1 MAVDFLDL
9 GDFTGNEDEGTG
21 FSPIDSGRYRATV
34 FEISREVGKN
44 SGKPY
49 LKWCFQICE
58 GEPFAGRRLWD
69 NTSLSDNA
77 KWRLVQVLKACGI
90 DVPKGHLQLNPND
103 LLGKELIIM
112 VGLEPDEYA
121 NDRDGTD
128 DQMRNVIKSFAPT
141 NGVSKPK
148 IQVPDA
154 PKPTSKPAPKKSA
167 KKAPKAPKAPKNE
180 EEVEYELPFDET
192 PTPAPTPAPAP
203 KEEPLPVTDVADD
216 DDDDFD
222 FE

>member
-1 MAVDFLDL
+1 MAVDLLDL

-34 FEISREVGKN
+34 FEISREVSKN

-49 LKWCFQICE
+49 LKWCFQICD

-154 PKPTSKPAPKKSA
+154 PKPTSNPAPKKSA
-167 KKAPKAPKAPKNE
+167 KKAPKAPKNV

-192 PTPAPTPAPAP
+192 PTLAPAPVPAPAP
-203 KEEPLPVTDVADD
+203 KEESLPVTDVADN

>member
-1 MAVDFLDL
+1 MAVDLLDL

-21 FSPIDSGRYRATV
+21 FSSIDSGRYRATV

-49 LKWCFQICE
+49 LKWCFQICD

-90 DVPKGHLQLNPND
+90 DIPKGHLQLNPND

-154 PKPTSKPAPKKSA
+154 PKPASKPAPKKSA
-167 KKAPKAPKAPKNE
+167 KKASKAPKSS

-192 PTPAPTPAPAP
+192 PAPAPAPAP

-216 DDDDFD
+216 DGDDFD

>member
-1 MAVDFLDL
+1 MAVDLLDL
-9 GDFTGNEDEGTG
+9 GDFTGSEDEGTG

-154 PKPTSKPAPKKSA
+154 PKLASKPTPKKSA
-167 KKAPKAPKAPKNE
+167 KKAPKAPKNE

-192 PTPAPTPAPAP
+192 PTPAPASAPAP

-216 DDDDFD
+216 DGDDFD

>member
-1 MAVDFLDL
+1 MAVDLLDL
-9 GDFTGNEDEGTG
+9 GEFTGNEDEGSG
-21 FSPIDSGRYRATV
+21 FNPIDSGRYRATV

-90 DVPKGHLQLNPND
+90 DVPKGRLQLNPND
-103 LLGKELIIM
+103 LLGKELILT

-121 NDRDGTD
+121 NDRDGTT
-128 DQMRNVIKSFAPT
+128 DQMRNVIKGFAPT

-154 PKPTSKPAPKKSA
+154 PKPTSKPAPKPAPKKSA
-167 KKAPKAPKAPKNE
+167 KKTDKAPKNVKE
-180 EEVEYELPFDET
+180 EDEERPPFDET
-192 PTPAPTPAPAP
+192 PAP

-216 DDDDFD
+216 DDDDDFD

>member
-1 MAVDFLDL
+1 MAVDLLDL

-34 FEISREVGKN
+34 FDISREVGKN

-154 PKPTSKPAPKKSA
+154 PKPASKPAPKKSA
-167 KKAPKAPKAPKNE
+167 KKAPKAPKNE

-192 PTPAPTPAPAP
+192 PTPAPAPAPAP

>member
-1 MAVDFLDL
+1 MAVDLLDL
-9 GDFTGNEDEGTG
+9 GEFTGNEDEGSS
-21 FSPIDSGRYRATV
+21 FNPIDSGRYRATV

-58 GEPFAGRRLWD
+58 CEPFAGRRLWD

-90 DVPKGHLQLNPND
+90 DVPKGRLQLNPND
-103 LLGKELIIM
+103 LLGKELILT

-121 NDRDGTD
+121 NDRDGTT
-128 DQMRNVIKSFAPT
+128 DQMRNVIKGFAPT

-154 PKPTSKPAPKKSA
+154 PKPTSKPNPKKSA
-167 KKAPKAPKAPKNE
+167 KKADKDPKNAKE
-180 EEVEYELPFDET
+180 EDENEELPLFDET
-192 PTPAPTPAPAP
+192 PTPAP

-216 DDDDFD
+216 DDDDDFD

>member
-1 MAVDFLDL
+1 MAVDLLDL
-9 GDFTGNEDEGTG
+9 GEFTGNEDEGSS
-21 FSPIDSGRYRATV
+21 FNPIDSGRYRATV

-58 GEPFAGRRLWD
+58 CEPFAGRRLWD

-90 DVPKGHLQLNPND
+90 DVPKGRLQLNPND
-103 LLGKELIIM
+103 LLGKELILT

-121 NDRDGTD
+121 NDRDGTT
-128 DQMRNVIKSFAPT
+128 DQMRNVIKGFAPT

-154 PKPTSKPAPKKSA
+154 PKPTSKPNPKKSA
-167 KKAPKAPKAPKNE
+167 KKADKAPKNAKE
-180 EEVEYELPFDET
+180 EDENEELPLFDET
-192 PTPAPTPAPAP
+192 PTPAP

-216 DDDDFD
+216 DDDDDFD

>member
-1 MAVDFLDL
+1 MAVDLLDL

-154 PKPTSKPAPKKSA
+154 QKPTSKPAPKKSA
-167 KKAPKAPKAPKNE
+167 KKAPKAPKAPKNV

-192 PTPAPTPAPAP
+192 PAPAPAPAP
-203 KEEPLPVTDVADD
+203 KEESLPVTDVADD
-216 DDDDFD
+216 DSDDDFD

>member
-1 MAVDFLDL
+1 M
-9 GDFTGNEDEGTG
+9 
-21 FSPIDSGRYRATV
+21 

-90 DVPKGHLQLNPND
+90 DVPKGRLQLNPND
-103 LLGKELIIM
+103 LLGKELILT

-121 NDRDGTD
+121 NDRDGTT
-128 DQMRNVIKSFAPT
+128 DQMRNVIKGFAPT

-154 PKPTSKPAPKKSA
+154 PKPTPKKSA
-167 KKAPKAPKAPKNE
+167 KKADKAPKNAKE
-180 EEVEYELPFDET
+180 EDEEQPPFDET
-192 PTPAPTPAPAP
+192 PTPAP

-216 DDDDFD
+216 DDDDDFD

>member
-1 MAVDFLDL
+1 MAVDFANLLDL
-9 GDFTGNEDEGTG
+9 GEFTGNEDEGTD

-49 LKWCFQICE
+49 LKWCFQICD

-103 LLGKELIIM
+103 LLGKELIIR

-154 PKPTSKPAPKKSA
+154 PKPASKPTPKKSA
-167 KKAPKAPKAPKNE
+167 KKASKAPKNE

-192 PTPAPTPAPAP
+192 PAPAPAPAPAP

>member
-1 MAVDFLDL
+1 MAVDLLDL
-9 GDFTGNEDEGTG
+9 GEFTGNEDEGSG
-21 FSPIDSGRYRATV
+21 FNPIDSGRYRATV

-90 DVPKGHLQLNPND
+90 DVPKGRLQLNPND
-103 LLGKELIIM
+103 LLGKELILT

-121 NDRDGTD
+121 NDRDGTT
-128 DQMRNVIKSFAPT
+128 DQMRNVIKGFAPT

-154 PKPTSKPAPKKSA
+154 PKPTSKPAPKPAPKKSA
-167 KKAPKAPKAPKNE
+167 KKADKAPKNVKE
-180 EEVEYELPFDET
+180 EGEEQPPFDE
-192 PTPAPTPAPAP
+192 TPAPAP

-216 DDDDFD
+216 DDDDDFD

>member
-1 MAVDFLDL
+1 MAIDLLDL
-9 GDFTGNEDEGTG
+9 GEFTGNEDEGTG
-21 FSPIDSGRYRATV
+21 FGPIDSGRYHATV
-34 FEISREVGKN
+34 FEITREVGKN

-49 LKWCFQICE
+49 LKWCFQICD

-90 DVPKGHLQLNPND
+90 DVPKGRLQLNPNN
-103 LLGKELIIM
+103 LMGKELILT
-112 VGLEPDEYA
+112 VGVEPDEYA
-121 NDRDGTD
+121 NDRDGTT
-128 DQMRNVIKSFAPT
+128 DQMRNVIKGFAPT

-148 IQVPDA
+148 IQVPDT
-154 PKPTSKPAPKKSA
+154 PKPASKPATKKSA
-167 KKAPKAPKAPKNE
+167 KKVVKESENADSDE
-180 EEVEYELPFDET
+180 QVPFDET
-192 PTPAPTPAPAP
+192 PTAVPD
-203 KEEPLPVTDVADD
+203 PLPVTDSAD

>member
-1 MAVDFLDL
+1 MAVDLLDL
-9 GDFTGNEDEGTG
+9 GEFTGNEDEGSG
-21 FSPIDSGRYRATV
+21 FNPIDSGRYRATV

-90 DVPKGHLQLNPND
+90 DVPKGRLQLNPND
-103 LLGKELIIM
+103 LLGKELILT

-121 NDRDGTD
+121 NDRDGTT

-154 PKPTSKPAPKKSA
+154 PKPTSKPTSKPTPKKSA
-167 KKAPKAPKAPKNE
+167 KKTDKAPKNAKE
-180 EEVEYELPFDET
+180 EDEEQPPFDET
-192 PTPAPTPAPAP
+192 PTPAP

>member
-1 MAVDFLDL
+1 MAIDLLDL
-9 GDFTGNEDEGTG
+9 GEFTGNEDEVAG

-90 DVPKGHLQLNPND
+90 DVPKGRLQLNPND
-103 LLGKELIIM
+103 LMGKELILT
-112 VGLEPDEYA
+112 VGVELDEYA
-121 NDRDGTD
+121 NDRDGTA
-128 DQMRNVIKSFAPT
+128 DQMRNVIKGFAPT
-141 NGVSKPK
+141 NGASKPK

-154 PKPTSKPAPKKSA
+154 PKPTSKPAAKKSA
-167 KKAPKAPKAPKNE
+167 KKAAEKSEDTDSDEQA
-180 EEVEYELPFDET
+180 PFDET
-192 PTPAPTPAPAP
+192 TTVVPD
-203 KEEPLPVTDVADD
+203 PLPVTDSTDG
-216 DDDDFD
+216 DDDFD

>member
-1 MAVDFLDL
+1 MAVDLLDL
-9 GDFTGNEDEGTG
+9 GEFTGNEDEGSG
-21 FSPIDSGRYRATV
+21 FNPIDSGRYRATV

-90 DVPKGHLQLNPND
+90 DVPKGRLKLNPND
-103 LLGKELIIM
+103 LLGKELILT

-121 NDRDGTD
+121 NDRDGTT
-128 DQMRNVIKSFAPT
+128 DQMRNVIRGFAPT

-154 PKPTSKPAPKKSA
+154 PKPTSNPIPKKSA
-167 KKAPKAPKAPKNE
+167 KKSAKKDDKAPKNAKE
-180 EEVEYELPFDET
+180 EDEEQPPFDET
-192 PTPAPTPAPAP
+192 PTPAP

-216 DDDDFD
+216 DDDDDFD

>member
-1 MAVDFLDL
+1 MAVDLLDL
-9 GDFTGNEDEGTG
+9 GEFTGNEDEGSG
-21 FSPIDSGRYRATV
+21 FNPIDSGRYRATV

-90 DVPKGHLQLNPND
+90 DVPKGRLQLNPND
-103 LLGKELIIM
+103 LLGKELILT

-121 NDRDGTD
+121 NDRDGTT
-128 DQMRNVIKSFAPT
+128 DQMRNVIKGFAPT

-154 PKPTSKPAPKKSA
+154 QKPTSKPASKKSA
-167 KKAPKAPKAPKNE
+167 KKADKAPKNMKE
-180 EEVEYELPFDET
+180 EDEEQPPFDD
-192 PTPAPTPAPAP
+192 TPAPAP

-216 DDDDFD
+216 DDDDDFD